1 MIDPTLSELYQ
12 SWWGQPD
19 LDDVIPADQRC
30 WKCEARRAA
39 KDSDAGLC
47 TTCRDEL
54 RRPQREQ

>member
-30 WKCEARRAA
+30 FLCDARAIHDGC
-39 KDSDAGLC
+39 KAGLC
-47 TTCRDEL
+47 EPCCTKL
-54 RRPQREQ
+54 RRIPAA